1 MHFLFYTGSYRLL
14 PSIHFA
20 REIGVAYSIELFLG
34 ILPIMFIQ
42 ILNHTQLEGELV
54 AIQSIAMIIK
64 LLSLLVFF
72 VEAIIMVWEIIL
84 NRKMRKYKIEGF
96 EKISEEERRSR
107 YSKKYSGCGCLTFFL
122 YFAILVFGMF
132 AFESRN
138 ELMKDLLIE
147 AQGINGT
154 VG

>member
-1 MHFLFYTGSYRLL
+1 
-14 PSIHFA
+14 
-20 REIGVAYSIELFLG
+20 
-34 ILPIMFIQ
+34 
-42 ILNHTQLEGELV
+42 
-54 AIQSIAMIIK
+54 
-64 LLSLLVFF
+64 
-72 VEAIIMVWEIIL
+72 MVWEIIL

-138 ELMKDLLIE
+138 ALMKDLLIE
-147 AQGINGT
+147 AQGVNGT
-154 VG
+154 VGQTIEMGVLVNCTPGCNDCSEDSSRCS